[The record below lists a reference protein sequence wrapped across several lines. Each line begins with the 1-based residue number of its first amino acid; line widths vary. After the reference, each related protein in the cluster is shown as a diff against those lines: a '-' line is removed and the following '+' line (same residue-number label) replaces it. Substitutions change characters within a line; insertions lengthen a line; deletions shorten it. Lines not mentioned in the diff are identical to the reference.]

1 MAEARRRSLRR
12 CPLTTALPIRR
23 WTATRRAPERFAS
36 RAALHILRSKTFRL
50 QGISRPMETG
60 SHMMRGSQ
68 RVVEEDRP
76 WYIIDPDSYF
86 WRMWNILQAVSILY
100 LVVSTPSALS

>member
-1 MAEARRRSLRR
+1 
-12 CPLTTALPIRR
+12 
-23 WTATRRAPERFAS
+23 
-36 RAALHILRSKTFRL
+36 
-50 QGISRPMETG
+50 METG

-68 RVVEEDRP
+68 RVAEEDRP